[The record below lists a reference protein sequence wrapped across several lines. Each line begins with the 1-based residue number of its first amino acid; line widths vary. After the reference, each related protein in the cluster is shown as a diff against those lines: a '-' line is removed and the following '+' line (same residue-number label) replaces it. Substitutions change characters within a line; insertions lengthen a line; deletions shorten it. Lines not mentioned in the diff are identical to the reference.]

1 MNKFYELHIALQ
13 WGIAIFLCLI
23 MMVILG
29 FWIDATSDNLLN
41 WLLVFL
47 VVPLFQFTGTPL
59 FRLLGMYTY
68 LSPMLLVYGANEK
81 QYDLHNGT
89 SFDYLL
95 LMRGVKPGMEWQ
107 RRLLRFYLEGLL
119 KVVEKLE
126 REELPTS
133 VEVRGSSY
141 FFSESTA
148 QRLGFELKETGGME
162 KFNIIINYLD
172 LLWMYSL
179 AHGRWRWP
187 NLQGVKTA
195 SISGEKLLLAKADL
209 ERLYRYLTR

>member
-13 WGIAIFLCLI
+13 WGIAILLSLI
-23 MMVILG
+23 IVLILG

-47 VVPLFQFTGTPL
+47 VVPLFQFMGTPL

-89 SFDYLL
+89 SFDYLM
-95 LMRGVKPGMEWQ
+95 LMRGVKPGLEWQ
-107 RRLLRFYLEGLL
+107 RRLLRYYLEGLL
-119 KVVEKLE
+119 KIVEKLE
-126 REELPTS
+126 REELPAS
-133 VEVRGSSY
+133 IEVRGSSY

-148 QRLGFELKETGGME
+148 KRLGFELKETGGME

-187 NLQGVKTA
+187 NLQSVKTA
-195 SISGEKLLLAKADL
+195 SISGENLLLAKTDL